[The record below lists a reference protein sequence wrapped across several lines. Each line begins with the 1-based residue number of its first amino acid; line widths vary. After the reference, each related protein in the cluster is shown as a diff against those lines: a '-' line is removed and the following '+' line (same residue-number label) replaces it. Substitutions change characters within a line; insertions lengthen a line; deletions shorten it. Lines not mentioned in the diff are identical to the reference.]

1 MESRL
6 GERLG
11 ETDFCLGLEGVV
23 LAVELELSETY
34 ENAPFR
40 HASTRG
46 NAVRWSELAS
56 EETRDGV
63 RHPLGQQETHLLEL
77 DYRVEIEL
85 EPRKMPYPLRAS
97 TSLLTEMQIK
107 LAGLDLPRERPG
119 EKREYQQEWQL

>member
-1 MESRL
+1 MELRL

-11 ETDFCLGLEGVV
+11 ETDFCSGPEGVA

-34 ENAPFR
+34 GTAPFR

-46 NAVRWSELAS
+46 NVVRWSELAS

-63 RHPLGQQETHLLEL
+63 RRLLKQQEIHLLEL

-85 EPRKMPYPLRAS
+85 ESRMMPCQLRAL
-97 TSLLTEMQIK
+97 TSLLKGMQIE
-107 LAGLDLPRERPG
+107 LAGLDLLRERPG